1 MNRRALILAAL
12 ILVAFVASLQLGA
25 IEPVQLQ
32 SNLED
37 FPRTLDDWTGK
48 GQLDLEPAV
57 LNILQTDA
65 YINRIYHSP
74 EAMAGVYIGYYRS
87 QGQGRSIHSPLNCL
101 PGSGWQPMRTD
112 RVALPTRGT
121 AHRVIIQRGEDRQ
134 IVLYWYQT
142 PTRVEG
148 DEYRSK
154 LHLVMD
160 AFTSRR
166 NDAALVRIVVPID
179 PRLEKGETASEAAAF
194 QLAALVVPE
203 VARMLFASMPA
214 EGRSS

>member
-1 MNRRALILAAL
+1 VNRRALILTAL
-12 ILVAFVASLQLGA
+12 ILAAFVARQQLGA
-25 IEPVQLQ
+25 IEPVQLR

-37 FPRTLDDWTGK
+37 FPQTLDDWTGK
-48 GQLDLEPAV
+48 RQLDLDPAV
-57 LNILQTDA
+57 LNILTPDA
-65 YINRIYHSP
+65 YINRIYHGP
-74 EAMAGVYIGYYRS
+74 ESMAGVYIGYYRS
-87 QGQGRSIHSPLNCL
+87 QGQRRSIHSPLNCL

-134 IVLYWYQT
+134 VVLYWYQSAK
-142 PTRVEG
+142 RVEG

-160 AFTSRR
+160 AFISRR

-179 PRLEKGETASEAAAF
+179 PRLEKGETASELAAF
-194 QLAALVVPE
+194 KLAELVEPE
-203 VARMLFASMPA
+203 VARMLFASMPT
-214 EGRSS
+214 EERSS